1 MMTIDKRNPESIET
15 LEINE
20 IMRTLPHRYPF
31 LLIDR
36 VSDYK
41 IGEYL
46 IAVKNVSYNEP
57 CFTGHFPHRPIFP
70 GVLILEAMAQAT
82 GVLSFKTMGKE
93 PNQNSLYFFAGVDKA
108 RFKKPVVPGD
118 QLIVEVILKKMRQR
132 TVKYDAIARVDGDV
146 VCSAE
151 VMCVEK
157 EIED

>member
-1 MMTIDKRNPESIET
+1 MTIEKSNPETIES
-15 LEINE
+15 LEINQ
-20 IMRTLPHRYPF
+20 IMKTLPHRYPF

-46 IAVKNVSYNEP
+46 IAIKNVSYNEP

-118 QLIVEVILKKMRQR
+118 QLQIEVILKKMRQR
-132 TVKYDAIARVDGDV
+132 TVKYDAVARVDGNI